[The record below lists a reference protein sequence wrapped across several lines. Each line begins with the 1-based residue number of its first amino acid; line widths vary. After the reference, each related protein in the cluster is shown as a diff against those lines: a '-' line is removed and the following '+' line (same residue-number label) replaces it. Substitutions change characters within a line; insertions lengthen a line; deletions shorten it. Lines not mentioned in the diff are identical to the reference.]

1 LNAAGKDESH
11 QVFLGLGSNIRPEE
25 NLPRAVAMLRKA
37 VQLEALSRI
46 WETPPVG
53 SPGPDFLNAAARVKT
68 WLSMDE
74 LQAGVLRPIEERLGR
89 VRTDNPNAPRTIDLD
104 ILVYDGITIDE
115 GLWEQAH
122 VCIPLSEL
130 LPDYTHPLRGETLSA
145 TARRFSQTTPLRI
158 REDLSL
164 PDRK

>member
-1 LNAAGKDESH
+1 
-11 QVFLGLGSNIRPEE
+11 
-25 NLPRAVAMLRKA
+25 
-37 VQLEALSRI
+37 
-46 WETPPVG
+46 
-53 SPGPDFLNAAARVKT
+53 
-68 WLSMDE
+68 MDE

-89 VRTDNPNAPRTIDLD
+89 VRTDDPNAPRTIDLD
-104 ILVYDGITIDE
+104 ILVYDGITIEE

-145 TARRFSQTTPLRI
+145 IARRFSQTTPLRI
-158 REDLSL
+158 REDLRL

>member
-1 LNAAGKDESH
+1 MSAAKETDA
-11 QVFLGLGSNIRPEE
+11 VPVYLGLGSNIEPER
-25 NLPRAVAMLRKA
+25 NLP
-37 VQLEALSRI
+37 EALALLERHIPVADRSTV

-53 SPGPDFLNAAARVKT
+53 SSGPDFLNAAARVKT

-74 LQAGVLRPIEERLGR
+74 LQAGVLRPIEEHLGR
-89 VRTDNPNAPRTIDLD
+89 VRTDDPNAPRTIDLD

-145 TARRFSQTTPLRI
+145 IARKFSQTTPLRI